1 MPVILSRGDGVQ
13 GEPELLVCTC
23 QASFVL
29 LAWARCHVEALLMC
43 ALGCGEALKD
53 GGSRICAHADEVPC
67 VFASWL
73 SDRFYLRIR
82 LWRSCHKRL
91 AGTDPAHVKFL
102 KARCSTLRFA
112 TLVASF
118 QSSVRQLKPI
128 EFVPWAEKHSMPQVF
143 EPRRPSKSDPKDTAA
158 FLLILLCRFT
168 KLGNFGIVTVEH
180 FEQRVAKEP
189 RTLVAGAS
197 SAGSTAVK

>member
-1 MPVILSRGDGVQ
+1 VPVILSRGDGVQ
-13 GEPELLVCTC
+13 GEPELLACTC

-67 VFASWL
+67 IFASWL
-73 SDRFYLRIR
+73 SDRFYLRVR
-82 LWRSCHKRL
+82 LWRSCHKGL

-118 QSSVRQLKPI
+118 QSSARQLKPI

-143 EPRRPSKSDPKDTAA
+143 EPKRPSKSDPEDAMMLMSWWFQDTSPAA
-158 FLLILLCRFT
+158 
-168 KLGNFGIVTVEH
+168 
-180 FEQRVAKEP
+180 Q
-189 RTLVAGAS
+189 AS
-197 SAGSTAVK
+197 QLQLFFSSRNQ